1 MLNEAE
7 VRERILAKMK
17 ELGFKLDAE
26 GARGGVLADL
36 LAELVAY
43 IVEKNEVQV
52 DPGSGKGKFG

>member
-7 VRERILAKMK
+7 ARERILAKMK

-26 GARGGVLADL
+26 GARGSVLADL